1 MSTSILSATRSDS
14 ELMKDFEAM
23 CGFGGRL
30 AGSGGDDRALDW
42 ALGRLSALAA
52 RVVRIDVPYKGWRLI
67 ESRLSIAGETRRLA
81 CNPLLKSGSTP
92 ETGITAEVLDL
103 GRGTEEDCGR
113 WRDLIPGRIA
123 LVRHEYPF
131 STTHIHRRRK
141 YNMAKEA
148 GAAAFLIANPLP
160 QAGPLSGSCGDADV
174 RTALPAAY
182 IDAESALA
190 LSPGDGRR
198 ITATLSIRG
207 QEVPAKAGVG
217 IADFAGKGASR
228 IVLSAHIDGHNMA
241 ESALD
246 NATGVAAALACARML
261 APRLSQCNHSLRVC
275 FFSAEEWAL
284 TGSAVYLDSL
294 AAAERDLLKLNI
306 NLDTVAG
313 DDKLTALIS
322 EFPALDGFVRAAA
335 GDAGME
341 IATYLP
347 IMSNSDHYNFARHN
361 IPALRLV
368 AGFDRPDSRVRH
380 ILSRQDTRD
389 KVTTDEMY
397 RASAA
402 VSTLTIRALNTS
414 PVELERLAQR

>member
-1 MSTSILSATRSDS
+1 
-14 ELMKDFEAM
+14 
-23 CGFGGRL
+23 
-30 AGSGGDDRALDW
+30 
-42 ALGRLSALAA
+42 
-52 RVVRIDVPYKGWRLI
+52 
-67 ESRLSIAGETRRLA
+67 
-81 CNPLLKSGSTP
+81 
-92 ETGITAEVLDL
+92 
-103 GRGTEEDCGR
+103 
-113 WRDLIPGRIA
+113 
-123 LVRHEYPF
+123 
-131 STTHIHRRRK
+131 
-141 YNMAKEA
+141 
-148 GAAAFLIANPLP
+148 
-160 QAGPLSGSCGDADV
+160 
-174 RTALPAAY
+174 
-182 IDAESALA
+182 
-190 LSPGDGRR
+190 
-198 ITATLSIRG
+198 
-207 QEVPAKAGVG
+207 
-217 IADFAGKGASR
+217 
-228 IVLSAHIDGHNMA
+228 
-241 ESALD
+241 
-246 NATGVAAALACARML
+246 ML

-389 KVTTDEMY
+389 KVTIDEMY